1 MMTNRGLIFEET
13 PHLVVAQLEWI
24 QTRYL
29 FIQVAEIK
37 TGGGGV
43 ITDSLKPDPIHPQDE
58 VYNPKGLH
66 GKLIIPATVSSS
78 RSRGS
83 IPTPLPT
90 PALSPTSRGNR
101 GPKARKTTLS
111 GLSQTFSSFLDPLT
125 GSADD
130 PISAEDGGFED
141 DVSITTDTTD
151 LLALLSEDEEPE
163 PPSRNGKGIADSALD
178 SFAAPWASRLSKP
191 GAFVPGVLDLSDLPQ
206 LEFPSYASGGAS
218 KRIQSDLKSI
228 IKLQKTQPLDELGFY
243 VDEDRT
249 DNIYQWIV
257 ELHSFPDHLPLV
269 RDMKEKNIQSIV
281 LEIRFGSQYPMS
293 PPFIRVIK
301 PRFTGFAQGGG
312 GHVTIG
318 GALCMELLTN
328 SGWSAVSSLESV
340 LLQVVGFSY
349 SRFASGSRC
358 RGSTNQKTGKK
369 F

>member
-1 MMTNRGLIFEET
+1 M
-13 PHLVVAQLEWI
+13 AQLEWI

-29 FIQVAEIK
+29 FIQVADMK
-37 TGGGGV
+37 TAGGGV
-43 ITDSLKPDPIHPQDE
+43 MSDSLRPDPVHPQDE
-58 VYNPKGLH
+58 IYNPKGLH

-78 RSRGS
+78 RTRN
-83 IPTPLPT
+83 PTTPVSLPT

-111 GLSQTFSSFLDPLT
+111 GISQTFSNFVDPVV
-125 GSADD
+125 GSAGALVTTEDD
-130 PISAEDGGFED
+130 GFED
-141 DVSITTDTTD
+141 DISITTDTTD
-151 LLALLSEDEEPE
+151 LLALLSDDEEPSPFSGDVMGVAGAE
-163 PPSRNGKGIADSALD
+163 FSSKLP
-178 SFAAPWASRLSKP
+178 KP

-243 VDEDRT
+243 VDEGRT

-293 PPFIRVIK
+293 PPFVRVIK
-301 PRFTGFAQGGG
+301 PRFRGFAQGGG
-312 GHVTIG
+312 GHVTVG

-340 LLQVVGFSY
+340 LLQVVGFSSSHPPRTEPPS
-349 SRFASGSRC
+349 SR
-358 RGSTNQKTGKK
+358 
-369 F
+369 